1 VRFLLPALAGVVAYA
16 AWRWA
21 PLLLDPLGL
30 GEFLFIGRF
39 CLIAATLKLTET
51 IFQRVAS

>member
-1 VRFLLPALAGVVAYA
+1 MRFASPILAGAAAYA

-30 GEFLFIGRF
+30 GEFLFVGRA
-39 CLIAATLKLTET
+39 CLIAAVLTVAETLFHKVLP
-51 IFQRVAS
+51 